1 MASERYSFSLTT
13 FSPSGKLVQI
23 EYALAAVA
31 AGAPSVGI
39 KAANGVVL
47 ATEKKHKSIL
57 YEEHSVQKVEML
69 TKHIGLVYS
78 GMGPDYRLL
87 VRRARKMAQQY
98 FLTYQEEIPTA
109 QLVQRVATIMQEYTQ
124 SGGVRPFGVSLLIA
138 GWDVESKRPFLFQCD
153 PSGAY
158 FAWKATAMG
167 KNYINGK
174 TFLEK
179 RYNEDLELEDAVH
192 TAILTLK
199 EGFEGGMT
207 ADNIEI
213 GICNAEGFRRLTPA
227 EVQDYLAT
235 IV

>member
-1 MASERYSFSLTT
+1 MPF
-13 FSPSGKLVQI
+13 PSGKLVQI

-31 AGAPSVGI
+31 SGAASVGI
-39 KAANGVVL
+39 KAVNGVVL

-57 YEEHSVQKVEML
+57 YEDHSTYKIEKI
-69 TKHIGLVYS
+69 TDHIGMVYS

-87 VRRARKMAQQY
+87 VRRARKMAQDY
-98 FLTYQEEIPTA
+98 LLMYGETIPTS
-109 QLVQRVATIMQEYTQ
+109 QLVQRVANVMQGIIYVTQEYTQ

-138 GWDVESKRPFLFQCD
+138 GWDASVNNGSPILFQCD

-167 KNYINGK
+167 KNYVNGK

-179 RYNEDLELEDAVH
+179 RYDDKLELEDAVH

-199 EGFEGGMT
+199 EGFEGQMT
-207 ADNIEI
+207 EDNVEI
-213 GICNAEGFRRLTPA
+213 GICDENGFRRFTPE
-227 EVQDYLAT
+227 EVKDYLTNIA
-235 IV
+235 